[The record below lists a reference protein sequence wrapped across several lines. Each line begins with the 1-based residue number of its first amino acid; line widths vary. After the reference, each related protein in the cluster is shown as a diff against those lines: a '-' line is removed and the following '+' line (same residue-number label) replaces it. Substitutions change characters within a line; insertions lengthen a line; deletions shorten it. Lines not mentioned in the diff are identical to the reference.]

1 MTTWE
6 FSVITCTV
14 TETCYCLEGRHKG
27 QRIRK
32 RDLEKEYIDFDIADG
47 QEYAY
52 ELSCFDFAG
61 NVSDK
66 VQVVLRTETP
76 AK

>member
-6 FSVITCTV
+6 FSVNLYRDGKLVTV
-14 TETCYCLEGRHKG
+14 LKEGTRG
-27 QRIRK
+27 SASAN
-32 RDLEKEYIDFDIADG
+32 RDLEKYIDFDIADG